1 MDKQTRL
8 ARTILNGF
16 AAYFA
21 EFENIT
27 LAART
32 RFENAEWQLMHVAST
47 RRIAL
52 YKEKVLETLEFA
64 TYIAGDELT
73 NFDFWTQTRAVYADL
88 VRGMTNFEIAE
99 TFYNSIYN
107 AVFGHRRIRDEHAF
121 VFSPQGDMPPV
132 DVSKVVVRFYQKLV
146 VHPRVFKVVNCSSQK
161 STKQL

>member
-1 MDKQTRL
+1 VDKQTRL

-52 YKEKVLETLEFA
+52 YKALSKL
-64 TYIAGDELT
+64 AGPTACLCSIST
-73 NFDFWTQTRAVYADL
+73 SADSYP
-88 VRGMTNFEIAE
+88 A
-99 TFYNSIYN
+99 
-107 AVFGHRRIRDEHAF
+107 
-121 VFSPQGDMPPV
+121 
-132 DVSKVVVRFYQKLV
+132 
-146 VHPRVFKVVNCSSQK
+146 
-161 STKQL
+161 